1 MAEYAFKGLTG
12 LLGTV
17 TVADPTTAT
26 IDDVIATIAAEEGLP
41 AQYYG
46 VSVDGNPSINDIAYG
61 DSTTPIGTGGL
72 EITVTDRFI
81 CTTKQTGLT
90 KEERQIQKLDIA
102 QRKRTGGLAGD
113 STQGDYYRLL
123 NTYDRDRLPTKYT
136 GNTVTDNPNP
146 GGLQPGRP
154 WT

>member
-1 MAEYAFKGLTG
+1 MADYTFKGLTG
-12 LLGTV
+12 LLGTIS
-17 TVADPTTAT
+17 VADPTTAK
-26 IDDVIATIAAEEGLP
+26 IDDVIALIATEEGLP
-41 AQYYG
+41 TQYYG
-46 VSVDGNPSINDIAYG
+46 VSVEGNPSINDIAYG
-61 DSTTPIGTGGL
+61 DSTTPIGPGGL
-72 EITVTDRFI
+72 EIAVTDRFI

-113 STQGDYYRLL
+113 STQGDYYRQL

-136 GNTVTDNPNP
+136 GNAVTDNPNP